1 MKRLTALIIMLAMI
15 MSFVGC
21 AGDDGTAQ
29 ISTITDFKRFAEMSR
44 DTDRIDVT
52 FDTLSGYPFYFTIED
67 SNDIEEVMNII
78 FSSSLNKLGEEVN
91 DGNHTYIKI
100 VQGDDT
106 YTMSVSSN
114 KEGKYYYSFSSTD
127 LADKITILAIE
138 AGVYGDLE

>member
-15 MSFVGC
+15 VSFVGC

-29 ISTITDFKRFAEMSR
+29 ISTITDFKRFADMSR

-138 AGVYGDLE
+138 AGVYGT